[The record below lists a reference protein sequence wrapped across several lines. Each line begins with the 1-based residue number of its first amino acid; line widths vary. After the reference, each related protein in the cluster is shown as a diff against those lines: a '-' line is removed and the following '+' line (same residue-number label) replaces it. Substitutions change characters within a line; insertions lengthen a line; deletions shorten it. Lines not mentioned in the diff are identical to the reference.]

1 VIPRSEIAYRA
12 SAMDA
17 GHLTRVA
24 NRFFWDKDISVVM
37 WGPTHLLTSIAHYGR
52 PWKRATLGAHAY
64 MYYSA

>member
-1 VIPRSEIAYRA
+1 
-12 SAMDA
+12 MDA

-52 PWKRATLGAHAY
+52 PWKRATLGAHAH
-64 MYYSA
+64 MYYTS